1 MKSRAG
7 YILIEETFTIN
18 LFAPPG
24 RDPNPCAPSTL
35 FPSCQPDAIKNH
47 PVEPDKTNY
56 YQLSQ
61 NKMSK
66 HVSDQRYLAFAITV
80 W

>member
-1 MKSRAG
+1 MSSA
-7 YILIEETFTIN
+7 
-18 LFAPPG
+18 
-24 RDPNPCAPSTL
+24 L
-35 FPSCQPDAIKNH
+35 FPSCQPDATKNH

-61 NKMSK
+61 NQMPK